1 MIAVEHLEREL
12 DEPLSADDRAD
23 ALCSLGEMLGDLG
36 DAKAVDALT
45 EAVALLRVL
54 GDDGELCATLSS
66 LAEQELRRANAVD
79 AARHQREALR
89 FATEAAMPQLIACAF
104 ILAARLAEP
113 AGADEMALRL
123 HALADAMLE
132 EIGFTLV
139 PSDQALSDEVLER
152 IRLRFGEERYG
163 ALTISG
169 RQLDLQTAIGLAEEI
184 FERTIER
191 AGDSSNGSPS
201 AVR

>member
-1 MIAVEHLEREL
+1 
-12 DEPLSADDRAD
+12 
-23 ALCSLGEMLGDLG
+23 
-36 DAKAVDALT
+36 
-45 EAVALLRVL
+45 
-54 GDDGELCATLSS
+54 
-66 LAEQELRRANAVD
+66 
-79 AARHQREALR
+79 
-89 FATEAAMPQLIACAF
+89 MPQLIACAF

-113 AGADEMALRL
+113 GGADEMALRL
-123 HALADAMLE
+123 HTLADAMLE

-184 FERTIER
+184 FETIER